1 MGANEMN
8 KNIYDTKVGERIKFI
23 KHKHWII
30 NEYIDCSGLTGKVNE
45 VAPHHIIVDLDGDKF
60 KKILA
65 DWDHCLVFAGEDKY
79 KNVIV
84 EIIDG

>member
-1 MGANEMN
+1 MN

-30 NEYIDCSGLTGKVNE
+30 DEYIDCSGLTGKVIE
-45 VAPHHIIVDLDGDKF
+45 AAPHHIIIDLEGDKF

-65 DWDHCLVFAGEDKY
+65 DLDHCLIFTGEDKY

-84 EIIDG
+84 ETIGG